1 MVNNINRARIWIQR
15 FSGLSDNEKRH
26 LMANYSIPLD
36 RHGLHD
42 LRSDEAIT
50 QKVFRLAHKLGIR
63 GMNNTNMLPYWAAAE
78 FATDFEKFRTRPS
91 ANYDISGRP
100 FSSLDDGTYWT
111 GVPVTPT
118 NPNGYQPADPRLAK
132 VKTFLS
138 TGPWDG
144 RDNWEPTDKDVD
156 WFVYTYFGSDAF
168 PLGDLFYGMQ
178 DSYYN
183 ARGRK
188 RRRNAGNLMSIR
200 RNQRRIRSG
209 VGYNRRTYRYHVGF
223 RYHGGFNSNSNSNNR
238 PRHRNASEY
247 LQNKPAVKRNQ
258 NRNKSNNAQKIRWKE
273 NTVNNMPE
281 DFIAG
286 HNFSNG
292 QKAVKYT
299 WREGGGNFTQYIEP
313 NTFRTQSRMSM
324 TDAYNKPGSFSMFK
338 NPFTRNGRDVKRSNI
353 NFVILKKR
361 VNKRK
366 TNAATKIQK
375 VVRGTQVRNKIRKN
389 AQNALNKLA
398 VVQKSVLK
406 KKTEKQAT
414 AKRARAVRI
423 EKRRVKRKR

>member
-1 MVNNINRARIWIQR
+1 MVNNINQAAININRARIWIQR
-15 FSGLSDNEKRH
+15 FYGLSDNEKRH

-50 QKVFRLAHKLGIR
+50 QKVFRLIMISSIGVESIVV
-63 GMNNTNMLPYWAAAE
+63 AAE

-100 FSSLDDGTYWT
+100 FSSLDDGTYRT
-111 GVPVTPT
+111 GAPVTPT
-118 NPNGYQPADPRLAK
+118 NPNGLLPADPRLAK
-132 VKTFLS
+132 VKTFLRRYL
-138 TGPWDG
+138 T
-144 RDNWEPTDKDVD
+144 REPTDKDID

-168 PLGDLFYGMQ
+168 GLGDMFYGMQ

-188 RRRNAGNLMSIR
+188 IRRNVPYDEPVR
-200 RNQRRIRSG
+200 RNQRRILSG
-209 VGYNRRTYRYHVGF
+209 VGYNRRTYRYHGRF
-223 RYHGGFNSNSNSNNR
+223 NNNNNSNSNSNNR
-238 PRHRNASEY
+238 HRNAVAY

-258 NRNKSNNAQKIRWKE
+258 NRNKSNNAKKIQWKE
-273 NTVNNMPE
+273 NTVNNMPD

-299 WREGGGNFTQYIEP
+299 WREGGGNFSQYMEP

-338 NPFTRNGRDVKRSNI
+338 NPFTRNGRDVKRANI
-353 NFVILKKR
+353 SFVILKNKNQGRATKLKTQAAKKIQTARRKQVKKR
-361 VNKRK
+361 VSARR
-366 TNAATKIQK
+366 TLLANAA
-375 VVRGTQVRNKIRKN
+375 
-389 AQNALNKLA
+389 
-398 VVQKSVLK
+398 S
-406 KKTEKQAT
+406 
-414 AKRARAVRI
+414 
-423 EKRRVKRKR
+423 KRKRSPK